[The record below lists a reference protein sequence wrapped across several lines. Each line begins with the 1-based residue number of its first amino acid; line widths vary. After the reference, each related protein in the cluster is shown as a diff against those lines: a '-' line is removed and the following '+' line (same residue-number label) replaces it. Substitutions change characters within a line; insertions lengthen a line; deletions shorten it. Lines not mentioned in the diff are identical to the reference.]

1 MILAPVAGELKGRR
15 LVFVPDGDLRHVPFG
30 ALPDPGSGDA
40 LLARHEIVLLA
51 SVSELLQLR
60 RKRAAPV
67 RREGLVAVFADPVFG
82 AGDPRCAGC
91 PPTTR
96 SDVGELR
103 RLGQTRQEAR
113 WIGEL
118 VAERKERGWSAQGFD
133 ANRTAAMS
141 PRLGRYG
148 ILHFATHA
156 DRSGL
161 LLSTVDAQGRPRK
174 AWLRASDIERLD
186 LPVELVVLSACRT
199 GSGGN
204 EGTGGLAQAFR
215 KAGARRVVASLW
227 EVSDEA
233 TAELMKRFYEAML
246 RQRLPPASALRQ
258 AQLSLRRDPA
268 WSSPYY
274 WAGFTLYGDWH

>member
-1 MILAPVAGELKGRR
+1 MAGELGNRR
-15 LVFVPDGDLRHVPFG
+15 LLLVLDGALHHVPFG
-30 ALPDPGSGDA
+30 ALPDPAGGDA
-40 LLARHEIVLLA
+40 LIARHEIVLLA
-51 SVSELLQLR
+51 SVSELLHLR

-67 RREGLVAVFADPVFG
+67 RREGLAAVFADPVFG

-103 RLGQTRQEAR
+103 RLDQTRKEAR
-113 WIGEL
+113 WIGKL
-118 VAERKERGWSAQGFD
+118 VGERKGRWWNAQGFQ

-141 PRLGRYG
+141 PLLGRYG

-156 DRSGL
+156 EGSGL
-161 LLSTVDAQGRPRK
+161 LLSTVDAEGRPRK

-186 LPVELVVLSACRT
+186 LPVDLVVLSACRT
-199 GSGGN
+199 GSSPDAG
-204 EGTGGLAQAFR
+204 EGTGGLAAAFR
-215 KAGARRVVASLW
+215 SAGAKQVIASLW

-233 TAELMKRFYEAML
+233 TAELMKRFYEALL
-246 RQRLPPASALRQ
+246 RQRLPPAAALRQ

-268 WSSPYY
+268 WSAPYY
-274 WAGFTLYGDWH
+274 WAGFVLYGV